1 MDISVIICSYNPDIG
16 ILNNVLDVLSK
27 QTLDRDRWELIIV
40 DNNSP
45 EKIEDSI
52 DLSWH
57 EQARV
62 VIEKKQGLAMARIR
76 GVKEAACE
84 SIVFIDDDNVA
95 GLDYLEKSLLIFSTH
110 STIGVFGGKAIP
122 HYLKHSPADWFN
134 NYTGLLGCRDLGEQE
149 IVSNTDKNDVREYP
163 NFSPIG
169 TGMCIRKEVFLT
181 YLREIE
187 TDTFR
192 KNLGRKG
199 NNLTSGEDNDIVIT
213 ALKNGWQVGYF
224 PQLHIDHIIPER
236 RTRIDYLA
244 KMNFAQNK
252 SWIQLLLFHGIC
264 PWERIPKWSVPFRKI
279 KAYFIYQPWRSNED
293 LVKWKGVC
301 GQYEGL
307 IKCKVYEE

>member
-1 MDISVIICSYNPDIG
+1 MDISVIICSYNPTIE
-16 ILNNVLDVLSK
+16 ILKNVLEVLSK
-27 QTLDRDRWELIIV
+27 QTLQNNRWELIIV
-40 DNNSP
+40 DNNSSK
-45 EKIEDSI
+45 KIENII

-57 EQARV
+57 EKARI

-76 GVKEAACE
+76 GVKEATCE
-84 SIVFIDDDNVA
+84 SIVFIDDDNLA
-95 GLDYLEKSLLIFSTH
+95 GLDYLEKSLMIFSTH

-122 HYLKHSPADWFN
+122 HYLKHSPEDWFKS
-134 NYTGLLGCRDLGEQE
+134 YVGLLGCRDLGEKE
-149 IVSNTDKNDVREYP
+149 IVSNILNNEVSEYP

-187 TDTFR
+187 TDVFR

-224 PQLHIDHIIPER
+224 PQLHIDHIIPES
-236 RTRIDYLA
+236 RTEINYLA
-244 KMNFAQNK
+244 RMNFAQNK
-252 SWIQLLLFHGIC
+252 SWIKLLIFHGIC
-264 PWERIPKWSVPFRKI
+264 PWESIPKWSVPFRKI
-279 KAYFIYQPWRSNED
+279 KAYFIFKPWKTDEKF
-293 LVKWKGVC
+293 LKWKGVC

-307 IKCKVYEE
+307 VG